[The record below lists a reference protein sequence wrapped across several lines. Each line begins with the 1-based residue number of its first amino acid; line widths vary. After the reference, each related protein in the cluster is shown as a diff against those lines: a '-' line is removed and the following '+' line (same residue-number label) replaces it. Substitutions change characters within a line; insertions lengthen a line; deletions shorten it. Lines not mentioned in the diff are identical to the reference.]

1 MNVLPSFILIPLA
14 AGVASWVVSRR
25 SEAAARWISLASGA
39 AVFLLALRLWLNPA
53 APYEPTPSGPWFA
66 ETDSPWIPELGIR
79 FHLAADG
86 LSLLLL
92 LLTGFL
98 GMVSVAVSW
107 TEIRER
113 VGFFHFNLL
122 WTLAGVAGVFL
133 AVDLFL
139 FYFFWELMLV
149 PMYFL
154 IALWGHENRRY
165 AAVKFFLFTQV
176 SGLLMLLAIL
186 GLAWIHRAASGVW
199 SFDLKTLESTVVP
212 EPFAWWLLAGFLAA
226 FCVKLPAV
234 PLHTWLADAHTEAPT
249 GASVVLAG
257 LLLKTGGYGL
267 LRFALPLFPAAAS
280 ETAPF
285 AMTIGVAGIL
295 YGALLAFGQ
304 TDLKRLVAYT
314 SVSHMGFVLL
324 AAFVGTRPALEG
336 AVMQMLCHGV
346 STGALFA
353 LVGALQERTHTRDAR
368 RMGGLWSSMPVF
380 GGFAL
385 LFSLASLGLPG
396 LGNFVAEFLVLL
408 GTWSASRAHAAAA
421 AVGLVAAAVYALW
434 FFQATFHGAARETW
448 KVADL
453 TVRETLTALAL
464 AAAVVWLGVHP
475 RPVLKTAESAAV
487 QIARDDPGSYRAPQE
502 QRMQSLPIRKE
513 NAALQEADLH
523 GPAGERVPASGLGP
537 AQGEYP

>member
-1 MNVLPSFILIPLA
+1 MILFGFVLIPLA
-14 AGVASWVVSRR
+14 AGLAAWFVSRR
-25 SEAAARWISLASGA
+25 NETFARWISLAAGGA
-39 AVFLLALRLWLNPA
+39 LFGIALRLWLQTA
-53 APYEPTPSGPWFA
+53 APGAGSVGPGSWIAVF
-66 ETDSPWIPELGIR
+66 DRPWIPQFGIR
-79 FHLAADG
+79 LHLAADG
-86 LSLLLL
+86 LSVLLLM
-92 LLTGFL
+92 LTGL
-98 GMVSVAVSW
+98 LCMVSVAVSW
-107 TEIRER
+107 TEVRER

-133 AVDLFL
+133 SLDLFL

-154 IALWGHENRRY
+154 IVLWGHENRRY

-186 GLAWIHRAASGVW
+186 GLAWIHRSAAGFL
-199 SFDLKTLESTVVP
+199 SFDLADLARTEAP
-212 EPFAWWLLAGFLAA
+212 APAARWLLAGFLAA

-234 PLHTWLADAHTEAPT
+234 PFHTWLADAHTEAPT
-249 GASVVLAG
+249 AGSVVLAG

-280 ETAPF
+280 EMAPF
-285 AMTIGVAGIL
+285 AMTAGVVGIL
-295 YGALLAFGQ
+295 YGAVLAFAQ

-324 AAFVGTRPALEG
+324 AAFSGTRPALQG

-368 RMGGLWSSMPVF
+368 RMGGLWSVMPVF

-408 GTWSASRAHAAAA
+408 GTWSTSPAHAAFAA
-421 AVGLVAAAVYALW
+421 FGLVAAAVYALW
-434 FFQATFHGAARETW
+434 FFQVTFHGPSRHGWKLPDLSGREI
-448 KVADL
+448 
-453 TVRETLTALAL
+453 LTAVGL
-464 AAAVVWLGVHP
+464 AATIVWLGVHP
-475 RPVLKTAESAAV
+475 RPVLRTAESALPAIEWRGAV
-487 QIARDDPGSYRAPQE
+487 PSRLPAPAESDRKAETPVQPSMTLSGRSAELSAPEGSDLAKGA
-502 QRMQSLPIRKE
+502 LP
-513 NAALQEADLH
+513 
-523 GPAGERVPASGLGP
+523 
-537 AQGEYP
+537 